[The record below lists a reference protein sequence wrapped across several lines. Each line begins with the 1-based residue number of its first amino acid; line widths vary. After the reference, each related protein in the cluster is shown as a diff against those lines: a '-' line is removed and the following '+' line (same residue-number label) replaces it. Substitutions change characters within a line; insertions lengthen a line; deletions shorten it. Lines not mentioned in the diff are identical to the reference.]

1 VTRNYSLIFGASV
14 LAIILSSAPG
24 VVAQTDAPADTEHGT
39 TLKDKTNDM
48 AITAKVKAAL
58 AQDQYTSGAADAIH
72 VETNGGV
79 AILTGDVAAQAI
91 AEHAQMVVA
100 RLSGVR
106 DVVNDLKYPRAATG
120 MSSAPIVVPP
130 AKATTGTP
138 PGAP

>member
-1 VTRNYSLIFGASV
+1 MTRKYGLIFGASA
-14 LAIILSSAPG
+14 LAILLSSAPG
-24 VVAQTDAPADTEHGT
+24 VVAQTDVPADTERGE

-48 AITAKVKAAL
+48 AITAKVQAAL

-72 VETNGGV
+72 VQTNGGV

-91 AEHAQMVVA
+91 AEHAQVVA
-100 RLSGVR
+100 ARISGVR
-106 DVVNDLKYPRAATG
+106 DVVNDLKYPRTAAG

-138 PGAP
+138 PTAP